1 MIAETTGRTLFSPT
15 QGSAMS
21 RRPHPYFSRLDR
33 REQERKREPGQR
45 SACEPLIK
53 PRDEPGI
60 LWQSFREEN

>member
-1 MIAETTGRTLFSPT
+1 
-15 QGSAMS
+15 MS